1 MVPTPVS
8 GTVRCVVHLEFWGA
22 NGTVT
27 GSRTLVESSGARLLV
42 DCGLFQGD
50 AEIRARNRQPFPF
63 EPASIDAVI
72 LTHAHVDHCGGLPLL
87 VRNGFR
93 GPVWCTPGT
102 AELCELVL
110 TDAAHLE
117 EEEAAYA
124 NLHHTSRHDPAEP
137 LFTAA
142 DARHALEL
150 LRPVPFLHT
159 RTAVGDVKLT
169 FHHAGHIIGA
179 STVQL
184 VDHDVRVTFSGDI
197 GRPQGRV
204 MKAPAPLQPTDVLVL
219 ESTYGGRVH
228 PVDDSREVLRRI
240 AVDTITRSGTLL
252 IPSFAVGRA
261 QEILSLLAELRA
273 SGDIQDVPVYVNSPM
288 AIDATDLFLKYGDEH
303 RLTAAQ
309 CHRMSQHVHFVR
321 TVDASKALTHDESP
335 KIVISASGM
344 ATGGRVLRHLAQLA
358 PNPRNTLL
366 FVGYQALGT
375 RGRAITS
382 GISHVRIF
390 GVDVPIR
397 ARVEH
402 MQTLSAHAD
411 ADELLAWAAST
422 STAPACTYLNHGE
435 LDASTA
441 LRQLIERRLGWRV
454 RIPAY
459 GDRVETSEV
468 VAAVRSIGSR
478 A

>member
-1 MVPTPVS
+1 M
-8 GTVRCVVHLEFWGA
+8 RIEFWGA

-27 GSRTLVESSGARLLV
+27 GSRTLVESRGVRILV

-50 AEIRARNRQPFPF
+50 AEMRARNRQSFPF
-63 EPASIDAVI
+63 EPESIDAVI

-87 VRNGFR
+87 VRRGFA

-102 AELCELVL
+102 AELCGLVL
-110 TDAAHLE
+110 ADAAHLE

-124 NLHHTSRHDPAEP
+124 NTHHTSRHDPAEP
-137 LFTAA
+137 LFTAS
-142 DARHALEL
+142 DAQDALEL
-150 LRPVPFLHT
+150 LRPVPFLQTHSL
-159 RTAVGDVKLT
+159 AGDVRLT
-169 FHHAGHIIGA
+169 LHHAGHIIGA
-179 STVQL
+179 ASAQL
-184 VDHDVRVTFSGDI
+184 ADHDVRLTFSGDV
-197 GRPQGRV
+197 GRPRGRV

-219 ESTYGGRVH
+219 ESTYGERNH
-228 PVDDSREVLRRI
+228 PIDDSRDTLRRI
-240 AVDTITRSGTLL
+240 AVETISRNGTLL

-261 QEILSLLAELRA
+261 QEMLSLLAELRTA
-273 SGDIQDVPVYVNSPM
+273 GEIQDVPVYVNSPM
-288 AIDATDLFLKYGDEH
+288 AIDATDLFLRFSDEH

-309 CHRMSQHVHFVR
+309 CRRMSKHVHYVR
-321 TVDASKALTHDESP
+321 SVEASKALTHDESP

-375 RGRAITS
+375 RGRTIVS
-382 GISHVRIF
+382 GASHVRIF
-390 GVDVPIR
+390 GIDVPIR
-397 ARVEH
+397 AQVEH

-411 ADELLAWAAST
+411 ADELLSWASST
-422 STAPACTYLNHGE
+422 SRPPIRTYLNHGE

-441 LRQLIERRLGWRV
+441 LRQLIERRLGWQV
-454 RIPAY
+454 EIPAY
-459 GDRVETSEV
+459 GDRIDTDHIVRHQREV
-468 VAAVRSIGSR
+468 STR

>member
-1 MVPTPVS
+1 M
-8 GTVRCVVHLEFWGA
+8 RLEFWGA

-27 GSRTLVESSGARLLV
+27 GSRTLVESAGTRLVV

-63 EPASIDAVI
+63 EATSIDAVI

-87 VRNGFR
+87 VRRGFR

-110 TDAAHLE
+110 TDSAHLE

-137 LFTAA
+137 LFTAR
-142 DARHALEL
+142 DARDALEL
-150 LRPVPFLHT
+150 LRPVPFMQT
-159 RTAVGDVKLT
+159 RTIVGDVKLT
-169 FHHAGHIIGA
+169 FHQAGHIIGA

-184 VDHDVRVTFSGDI
+184 ADHEVRVTFSGDV

-219 ESTYGGRVH
+219 ESTYGDRVH
-228 PVDDSREVLRRI
+228 PVDDSRETLRRL
-240 AVDTITRSGTLL
+240 AVETISRNGTLL
-252 IPSFAVGRA
+252 IPSFAIGRA
-261 QEILSLLAELRA
+261 QEILSLLAELRT

-303 RLTAAQ
+303 RLTAGQ
-309 CHRMSQHVHFVR
+309 CRRMSQHVRFVR
-321 TVDASKALTHDESP
+321 TVDASKALTHDDTP

-382 GISHVRIF
+382 GASHVRIF

-411 ADELLAWAAST
+411 ADELLAWAAGT
-422 STAPACTYLNHGE
+422 SNAPACTYLNHGE
-435 LDASTA
+435 LDASTS
-441 LRQLIERRLGWRV
+441 LQQLMEQRLGWQV

-459 GDRVETSEV
+459 GDRVETTDV
-468 VAAVRSIGSR
+468 VRAVRGVGSR

>member
-1 MVPTPVS
+1 M
-8 GTVRCVVHLEFWGA
+8 
-22 NGTVT
+22 T

-63 EPASIDAVI
+63 EPSSIDAVV

-93 GPVWCTPGT
+93 GTVWCTPGT
-102 AELCELVL
+102 AELCELIL

-124 NLHHTSRHDPAEP
+124 NRHHTSRHDPAEP
-137 LFTAA
+137 LFTAR
-142 DARHALEL
+142 DARDALDL
-150 LRPVPFLHT
+150 LRPAPFLHT
-159 RTAVGDVKLT
+159 QTLAGGVKLT

-184 VDHDVRVTFSGDI
+184 ADHDVRVTLSGDV
-197 GRPQGRV
+197 GRPRDRV
-204 MKAPAPLQPTDVLVL
+204 MKPPAPLQPTDVLVL
-219 ESTYGGRVH
+219 ESTYGGRMH

-240 AVDTITRSGTLL
+240 AVDTISRGGTLL

-261 QEILSLLAELRA
+261 QEILSLIAELRA
-273 SGDIQDVPVYVNSPM
+273 SGDIQGVPVYVNSPM

-303 RLTAAQ
+303 RLTDDE
-309 CHRMSQHVHFVR
+309 CRRLSQDVR
-321 TVDASKALTHDESP
+321 YVRSVEESKALTHDETP

-358 PNPRNTLL
+358 PNARNSLL

-382 GISHVRIF
+382 GMSHVRIF
-390 GVDVPIR
+390 GIDVPIR

-402 MQTLSAHAD
+402 MHALSAHAD
-411 ADELLAWAAST
+411 SDELLAWAASA
-422 STAPACTYLNHGE
+422 STAPACTFLNHGE

-441 LRQLIERRLGWRV
+441 LRQLIEQRLGWQV

-459 GDRVETSEV
+459 GDRVETSDV
-468 VAAVRSIGSR
+468 MAAVGGVGSR
-478 A
+478 T